1 MDEMMKQIAFAPG
14 KNSQEDPGACPV
26 NCPVCRYDGNVYPAR
41 FHRAE
46 LERETDLGGMERKAN
61 HIVFLL
67 GGTLH
72 IRTQENEHHYL
83 NSGQCMFLPRAQR
96 PDIRAIAPS
105 HVVWLDFSNRLVLG
119 GHDALAST
127 VLSGRRPAEGIP
139 ILPVVPQI
147 ERLLTEVQIL
157 EMPCYHMLKQYEL
170 FFLMKASYDD
180 RQLAGFFNAIL
191 RPVHDFRA
199 FVESNYA
206 NTDTLE
212 DIAGKANLS
221 KSYFIKRFKES
232 FGVSVHQ
239 WLVKQKEEQLKKMLA
254 AGKYDTEEMARR
266 LGLKN
271 QKGLYQFC
279 RQRFRCSMTE
289 LKERLTDTGTTDEDN
304 GRKDNIHAKKNN
316 FNTPPHFEA
325 TVKNS

>member
-1 MDEMMKQIAFAPG
+1 MDEMMKQSALALG
-14 KNSQEDPGACPV
+14 KNSQGYPGACPV
-26 NCPVCRYDGNVYPAR
+26 HCPVCRYDGNVYPAR

-46 LERETDLGGMERKAN
+46 LERETDFGGMERKAN

-83 NSGQCMFLPRAQR
+83 NSGQCMFLPRTQW

-105 HVVWLDFSNRLVLG
+105 RVIWLDFSNRLVLG

-127 VLSGRRPAEGIP
+127 VLSGSRPAEGIP

-147 ERLLTEVQIL
+147 ERLLTEVQTL

-266 LGLKN
+266 LGLKS

-289 LKERLTDTGTTDEDN
+289 LNERLTDTGTTDEDS
-304 GRKDNIHAKKNN
+304 GRKDNIYAKKNN
-316 FNTPPHFEA
+316 FNTLTHFEA

>member
-1 MDEMMKQIAFAPG
+1 MDEMMKQSALAPG
-14 KNSQEDPGACPV
+14 KNSQGHPGGCPV

-46 LERETDLGGMERKAN
+46 LEREADLGGMERKAN

-83 NSGQCMFLPRAQR
+83 NSGQCMFLPRSQR
-96 PDIRAIAPS
+96 PDIKAIAPS
-105 HVVWLDFSNRLVLG
+105 CVVWLDFSNRLVLG

-127 VLSGRRPAEGIP
+127 VLSGDRPAEGIP
-139 ILPVVPQI
+139 ILPVLPQI
-147 ERLLTEVQIL
+147 GRLLTEVQAL

-266 LGLKN
+266 LGLRN

-289 LKERLTDTGTTDEDN
+289 LRERLTAAGTTDEN
-304 GRKDNIHAKKNN
+304 SKRKDNIYAKKSN
-316 FNTPPHFEA
+316 FNTSPRFEA

>member
-1 MDEMMKQIAFAPG
+1 MDEMMKQSALALG
-14 KNSQEDPGACPV
+14 GNSQGYPGACPV
-26 NCPVCRYDGNVYPAR
+26 HCPVCRYDGNVYPAR
-41 FHRAE
+41 FHSVE
-46 LERETDLGGMERKAN
+46 LPEDADLPGMKHKVN

-67 GGTLH
+67 AGTLH
-72 IRTQENEHHYL
+72 IRAKTNEHHYL
-83 NSGQCMFLPRAQR
+83 NAGQCMFLPRTQY

-105 HVVWLDFSNRLVLG
+105 RVIWLDFSNRLVLG

-127 VLSGRRPAEGIP
+127 VLSGSRPAEGIP

-147 ERLLTEVQIL
+147 ERLLTEVQTL

-279 RQRFRCSMTE
+279 RQRFHCSMTE
-289 LKERLTDTGTTDEDN
+289 LKGRLTTTDTTNEGK
-304 GRKDNIHAKKNN
+304 GRKNNIYAEKDN
-316 FNTPPHFEA
+316 FNTRSHFDA
-325 TVKNS
+325 AVKNQ

>member
-1 MDEMMKQIAFAPG
+1 MAETMKQDNLVTP
-14 KNSQEDPGACPV
+14 KNGRENRVSCPV
-26 NCPVCRYDGNVYPAR
+26 NCPVCRYEGELYPAR
-41 FHRAE
+41 FHTCELPTEAE
-46 LERETDLGGMERKAN
+46 LSGMERKAN

-67 GGTLH
+67 EGTLH
-72 IRTQENEHHYL
+72 IRTGESEHHYL
-83 NSGQCMFLPRAQR
+83 NSGQCMFLPRTQR

-105 HVVWLDFSNRLVLG
+105 RVVWLDFSNRLVLG
-119 GHDALAST
+119 GHDALASAAASA
-127 VLSGRRPAEGIP
+127 SGRPEGIP
-139 ILPVVPQI
+139 ILPVVPLIRQM
-147 ERLLTEVQIL
+147 LTGMQSM

-170 FFLMKASYDD
+170 FFLMKASYAD
-180 RQLAGFFNAIL
+180 RELACFFNAIL
-191 RPVHDFRA
+191 RPIHDFRA

-232 FGVSVHQ
+232 FGISVHQ
-239 WLVKQKEEQLKKMLA
+239 WLVKQKEEQFKKMLA

-266 LGLKN
+266 LGLKS

-289 LKERLTDTGTTDEDN
+289 LKERLTAKGTTDEGID
-304 GRKDNIHAKKNN
+304 AESN
-316 FNTPPHFEA
+316 FYVN
-325 TVKNS
+325 